1 VTELRGITWDH
12 PRGIAPM
19 RATAAMYERAH
30 PNVHITWTVRSLQA
44 FGDQSIEQLAAMYDL
59 LVIDHP
65 FVGAA
70 ARSGCLVALETRLPE
85 AFLRAQAHE
94 SVGASYESYTY
105 DGHQWA
111 LPIDAAAQVAAY
123 RPDVLDARD
132 LAVPGTWTH
141 VFDLMR
147 VVGGRHVALPLS
159 PVNAICSFLSLC
171 ANQGMSPS
179 VSGSDPRCLAP
190 RPVEQ
195 IALDILRRFVAED
208 TPNPSTSIHRGCS
221 SAWRT
226 VMTSSIVPWC
236 LATLTTRAR
245 AMRHMCAASPIF
257 PPSATMENHM
267 GLSWAARGWL
277 SPPRVRRCRRRAP
290 MSSGWRM
297 RSVSGPSTWS
307 QEGSRATDAHGWT
320 PSSMESR
327 VNFFAIRSI
336 RSITHTYD
344 HGMMGSFLS
353 RIGRG
358 SSSTTICAWAEMC
371 KKRLISSMPCTC
383 IARHR
388 FEMITLVEICGR

>member
-1 VTELRGITWDH
+1 MTELRGITWDH

-195 IALDILRRFVAED
+195 IALDILRRFVAEGHPESLHLD
-208 TPNPSTSIHRGCS
+208 PPGMLERMAHGDDIVYRPLVFGYSNYARPGYAPHVCRFANIPAISDNGKPHGAILGGTGLAV
-221 SAWRT
+221 SAACQALPAACAYVQRVADEECQRT
-226 VMTSSIVPWC
+226 IYVESGGQPG
-236 LATLTTRAR
+236 
-245 AMRHMCAASPIF
+245 
-257 PPSATMENHM
+257 N
-267 GLSWAARGWL
+267 
-277 SPPRVRRCRRRAP
+277 RRAWMDP
-290 MSSGWRM
+290 VVNGVTSQFFRDTLDTLDHAYLRPRHDGFIPFQDRAGLVIHDYLRM
-297 RSVSGPSTWS
+297 GGDV
-307 QEGSRATDAHGWT
+307 QETLDILDALYLH
-320 PSSMESR
+320 
-327 VNFFAIRSI
+327 
-336 RSITHTYD
+336 
-344 HGMMGSFLS
+344 
-353 RIGRG
+353 
-358 SSSTTICAWAEMC
+358 STTQI
-371 KKRLISSMPCTC
+371 RDDYP
-383 IARHR
+383 R
-388 FEMITLVEICGR
+388 